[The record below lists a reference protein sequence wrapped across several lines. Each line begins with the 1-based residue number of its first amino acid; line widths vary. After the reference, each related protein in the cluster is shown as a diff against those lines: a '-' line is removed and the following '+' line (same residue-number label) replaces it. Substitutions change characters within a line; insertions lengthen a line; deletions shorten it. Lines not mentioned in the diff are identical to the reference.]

1 MLVIACPCAL
11 GLATPLSIT
20 IATGKGAQ
28 YGVLFRSAQALEN
41 THRIDTVVL
50 DKTGTITVGKPQ
62 VVDVVGLA
70 DDDGGPI
77 DVSHMAKIPGFSYV
91 AAVEAQSEHPLA
103 GRLCRHIAPRC
114 KPRMGR
120 CHRCAIFIT
129 SPVAV

>member
-1 MLVIACPCAL
+1 MIIAVWTFVFWQMAPMPLHVLYGIVCAISVLVIACPCAL

-70 DDDGGPI
+70 DDDGGA
-77 DVSHMAKIPGFSYV
+77 S
-91 AAVEAQSEHPLA
+91 
-103 GRLCRHIAPRC
+103 
-114 KPRMGR
+114 
-120 CHRCAIFIT
+120 T
-129 SPVAV
+129 SPIWLRYRDSRMSPQ